1 VTAAT
6 NPTRHVL
13 VVGAQCEGG
22 ARLEGLEDAARALHA
37 ALVDPKLGACVDR
50 GERSLLIG
58 TNLGSTQVRE
68 AVERAAQDARRDGGL
83 LVLALLGH
91 GEGAEGAP
99 LYFVTSGGEN
109 AAPLSNVNVPSLLGD
124 LLNHPGLAGLIAI
137 VDTCLAG
144 GAVPATPVINAG
156 PQGGN
161 VRFSLL
167 FGATAKELAFDL
179 RLSRG
184 LTRMIEEGMPGTGE
198 FLKVDDDLMEHL
210 REQIDGQQPG
220 RYVFDGAPYFGDVL
234 WLARNRAASLN
245 RDLGSIASKAVRDA
259 VLRIDSSLQLSTEGE
274 LVAWLKENKQT
285 ASAGSWAAVH
295 RLREVLAELEAG
307 RKTLNVANKV
317 FGPNLTD
324 DDLRLV
330 GMLAGLPLRFLRNES
345 PPTLRDLVEY
355 AAHHG
360 GAAGGQHRALAHL
373 VAAMT
378 QVTGHG
384 DQLPEDV
391 VIWAQDLELTPTVK
405 NHLRELNHQ
414 PHGEWA
420 PRLVLVL
427 ADDGGESVV
436 RVDAWL
442 LFGRAVLGS
451 QRFLCNPGDK
461 GLKAA
466 LAKAVAWSA
475 PWANIAGK
483 RLKHID
489 VAAPTLVLL
498 DWPPEEQFIG
508 KYNKLGVNYT
518 VTTRWSGLLT
528 PPHGTTVD
536 DMLQVGEQ
544 LLISLGDSNCSGPEW
559 LHIEQLGTVE
569 QLQKHLSNRGFGQY
583 VWAVASL
590 PETDWDLVAQELL
603 EHTPALVWPRQ
614 KDVSDTQV
622 IRASVGKHWQALPQ
636 HIAHAY
642 RQHLS
647 GVGLSHDDDLGPLAT
662 VRVAWHDKDWQAF
675 CRRRASTVLRAPD
688 EMTYKERA

>member
-1 VTAAT
+1 MTAAT
-6 NPTRHVL
+6 NPPRHVL

-22 ARLEGLEDAARALHA
+22 ARLEGLEDAARGLHA
-37 ALVDPKLGACVDR
+37 VLVNPKLGACVDR
-50 GERSLLIG
+50 GEHSLLIG
-58 TNLGSTQVRE
+58 TNLGDTQVRK

-99 LYFVTSGGEN
+99 LYFVTSGREN
-109 AAPLSNVNVPSLLGD
+109 APPLSNVNVPSLLGD
-124 LLNHPGLAGLIAI
+124 VLNHPGLTGLIAI

-144 GAVPATPVINAG
+144 GAVPATPVITAG
-156 PQGGN
+156 PRGGN

-167 FGATAKELAFDL
+167 FGATAQEPAFYL
-179 RLSRG
+179 QLSRE
-184 LTRMIEEGMPGTGE
+184 LTHMIEEGLPGAGE
-198 FLKVDDDLMEHL
+198 FLKVDDHLIEQL
-210 REQIDGQQPG
+210 REQIYDQRPG
-220 RYVFDGAPYFGDVL
+220 LYTYDGAPYYGDDL
-234 WLARNRAASLN
+234 WLTRNRAASFN
-245 RDLGSIASKAVRDA
+245 RDLGSIASKAVRNA
-259 VLRIDSSLQLSTEGE
+259 VRRIDTNLQLSTEGE
-274 LVAWLKENKQT
+274 LAAWLKENQQT
-285 ASAGSWAAVH
+285 PDAGSWAAVH

-317 FGPNLTD
+317 FGPNLTE

-330 GMLAGLPLRFLRNES
+330 GMLAGLPLHLLRHE
-345 PPTLRDLVEY
+345 PPPSLRDLVEY

-360 GAAGGQHRALAHL
+360 GAAEGQHRALAHL

-378 QVTGHG
+378 HVTGHG

-391 VIWAQDLELTPTVK
+391 VVWAQDFGLTPTV
-405 NHLRELNHQ
+405 NSHLRELNHH
-414 PHGEWA
+414 PHGDWA

-442 LFGRAVLGS
+442 LFGRAVLGN
-451 QRFLCNPGDK
+451 QRFPCGAGDK
-461 GLKAA
+461 GLKTT
-466 LAKAVAWSA
+466 LAEAVAWSA

-489 VAAPTLVLL
+489 VAAPTLALL
-498 DWPPEEQFIG
+498 DCPPEEQVIR
-508 KYNKLGVNYT
+508 KQTKLGVNYT

-528 PPHGTTVD
+528 PPHGVTVD
-536 DMLQVGEQ
+536 DMLQVGEE
-544 LLISLGDSNCSGPEW
+544 LLASLADSNCSGPEW
-559 LHIEQLGTVE
+559 LHMEQLGTAE
-569 QLQKHLSNRGFGQY
+569 QLQKHLSNHGFGQR

-590 PETDWDLVAQELL
+590 PKRDWDFVAQELL

-614 KDVSDTQV
+614 KDVSDQQV
-622 IRASVGKHWQALPQ
+622 LKASVGKHWRALPQ

-647 GVGLSHDDDLGPLAT
+647 GVDLSPDDGLAPLAT

-688 EMTYKERA
+688 EMTHKERA

>member
-1 VTAAT
+1 M
-6 NPTRHVL
+6 
-13 VVGAQCEGG
+13 
-22 ARLEGLEDAARALHA
+22 
-37 ALVDPKLGACVDR
+37 DPKLGACVDR
-50 GERSLLIG
+50 GEHSLLIG

-99 LYFVTSGGEN
+99 LYFVTSGSEN
-109 AAPLSNVNVPSLLGD
+109 APPLSNVDVPSLLGAV
-124 LLNHPGLAGLIAI
+124 LNDPRLAGLIAI
-137 VDTCLAG
+137 VDTCFAG
-144 GAVPATPVINAG
+144 GAVPATPVITAG

-167 FGATAKELAFDL
+167 FGATAKGLAFHL
-179 RLSRG
+179 QLSRG
-184 LTRMIEEGMPGTGE
+184 LTRLIEEGLPGAGE
-198 FLKVDDDLMEHL
+198 FLKVDDDLMEQL

-220 RYVFDGAPYFGDVL
+220 RYLFDGAPYFGDAL
-234 WLARNRAASLN
+234 WLARNRASSFN
-245 RDLGSIASKAVRDA
+245 RDLGSIARKAVRDA
-259 VLRIDSSLQLSTEGE
+259 VRRIDSNLQLSTEGE
-274 LVAWLKENKQT
+274 LAAWLEESRQT
-285 ASAGSWAAVH
+285 AGAGSWAAVH

-317 FGPNLTD
+317 FGPNLTE

-330 GMLAGLPLRFLRNES
+330 GMLAGLPLHFLRHG
-345 PPTLRDLVEY
+345 PPPNLRDLVEY

-360 GAAGGQHRALAHL
+360 GAAEGQHRALAHL
-373 VAAMT
+373 VAAMAH
-378 QVTGHG
+378 VTGHR
-384 DQLPEDV
+384 DELPEDV
-391 VIWAQDLELTPTVK
+391 VVWAQDFELTPAV
-405 NHLRELNHQ
+405 NSHLRELNHQ
-414 PHGEWA
+414 PHGDWA

-451 QRFLCNPGDK
+451 QRFPCGLGDK
-461 GLKAA
+461 GLKTA
-466 LAKAVAWSA
+466 LAEAVAWSA

-498 DWPPEEQFIG
+498 DCPPEEQIIR
-508 KYNKLGVNYT
+508 KQTKLGVNYT
-518 VTTRWSGLLT
+518 VTSRWSGLLT
-528 PPHGTTVD
+528 PPLGATVD
-536 DMLQVGEQ
+536 DMLQVGEE
-544 LLISLGDSNCSGPEW
+544 LLDSLDDSNCSGPEW
-559 LHIEQLGTVE
+559 LHVEQLATVE
-569 QLQKHLSNRGFGQY
+569 QLQKHLSNHGFGQR

-590 PETDWDLVAQELL
+590 PERDWDFVAQELL

-614 KDVSDTQV
+614 KDVSDKQV
-622 IRASVGKHWQALPQ
+622 LKASVGKHWRALPQ
-636 HIAHAY
+636 RIAHAY

-647 GVGLSHDDDLGPLAT
+647 GVGAGHDDDLGPLAT
-662 VRVAWHDKDWQAF
+662 VRVAWHDKDWQEF

-688 EMTYKERA
+688 DMTHKERA